1 MTLATETTCD
11 IGTLKT
17 MKRREAAK
25 ALGRAYHNANPNM
38 GTRGMETED
47 KLGWASAAFNLMGMA
62 GGALGLG
69 PSPNDNWVVN
79 TVTMRNDAGIILVPN
94 YINTKTDTTQ
104 SEKGRACNVPGL
116 LLPGDETTYKYFK
129 DSSETRSKSSLQFAV
144 ASVNPTKDRVLKL
157 DIHLWLF
164 HEAVSNT
171 EGSQRC
177 CSVIEKVTIYNDA
190 GTTGYTLAFTDHQSK
205 NDNDPNR
212 WPKWPEVELSYFQF
226 TGNQDWPSFGIAS
239 LPTNVW
245 YGQTGINSLKILFTP
260 HPDGI

>member
-1 MTLATETTCD
+1 MTLPTETTCD

-38 GTRGMETED
+38 VTRGMETED
-47 KLGWASAAFNLMGMA
+47 KLGWASTAFNLMGMA

-94 YINTKTDTTQ
+94 YINAKTDTSQ

-129 DSSETRSKSSLQFAV
+129 GKDETRSKSSLQFAV
-144 ASVNPTKDRVLKL
+144 ASVNLTKYRVLKL

-164 HEAVSNT
+164 HEA
-171 EGSQRC
+171 GSDQKGSERC

-205 NDNDPNR
+205 NDNDQNR

-245 YGQTGINSLKILFTP
+245 YGETGINSLKILFTP